1 MASVEAFPH
10 GGTLQSE
17 VVEIEFEMTAGT
29 AGAVPTT
36 FTRSRGIASVTL
48 STNDYLFVF
57 DETWVAFFAPAISIT
72 QATPATTTP
81 KQAVMSAYNSTA
93 TGGATC
99 TISPYRPDDGTAL
112 HLSTSDVLKITFRMQ
127 RLNVM
132 SP

>member
-17 VVEIEFEMTAGT
+17 VVEVEFEMTAGT
-29 AGAVPTT
+29 AGAVPAT
-36 FTRSRGIASVTL
+36 FTRSRGIKSVTL

-57 DETWVAFFAPAISIT
+57 DEGWAAFFTPTIAIV

-81 KQAVMSAYNSTA
+81 KQAVMSAFDPA
-93 TGGATC
+93 AVGGASC

-112 HLSTSDVLKITFRMQ
+112 HLSTSDILKITFRMQ